1 MGGGGGVVL
10 RLFLAEWSCFRVVFA
25 LELMD
30 WVSSSFIVCFFACL
44 RPWIDRNRSIEIW
57 INKRCG
63 PIVE

>member
-30 WVSSSFIVCFFACL
+30 WVSSSFIVRFSLVCDL
-44 RPWIDRNRSIEIW
+44 GLIGIDRS
-57 INKRCG
+57 KFG
-63 PIVE
+63 LTKDAAL